1 MTSQPNRFATRIA
14 FVGAVTI
21 AAAAAIT
28 PADRVLAQDAR
39 HDVVA
44 DSSAESGIAV
54 KNVPEPSAIVI
65 AGIAA
70 AMEGWS
76 VWKRRRRA
84 THANLMTTGAAGG
97 RWSG

>member
-1 MTSQPNRFATRIA
+1 MTSQPNRFTTRITSA
-14 FVGAVTI
+14 GIIVF

-28 PADRVLAQDAR
+28 PADRVLAQDAT
-39 HDVVA
+39 HDGVA

-97 RWSG
+97 R